1 MMRDHCYKIE
11 GNEIVSLGNKS
22 QFSQILET
30 LSAKWL
36 SASDCYLYKKK
47 AVHSFFFDA
56 LFQFFW
62 LIKKKK
68 IYI

>member
-11 GNEIVSLGNKS
+11 GNEIISLGNKS

-30 LSAKWL
+30 LSANDWVL
-36 SASDCYLYKKK
+36 AIVIYIKKK
-47 AVHSFFFDA
+47 AVHSFFFYA